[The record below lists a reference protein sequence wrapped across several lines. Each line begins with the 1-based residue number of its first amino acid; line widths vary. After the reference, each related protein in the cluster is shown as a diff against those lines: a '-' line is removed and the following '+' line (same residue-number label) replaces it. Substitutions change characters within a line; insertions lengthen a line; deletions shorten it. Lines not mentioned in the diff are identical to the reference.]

1 MPEVVN
7 TAVIAAPAARIFDFI
22 AQAERNV
29 EWVPDLSASERV
41 TPGPTQRG
49 ARFRFV
55 IQFGPLPVE
64 VTDEVTE
71 YQPPH
76 LIRFSGV
83 SGVRH
88 AGYWQL
94 EPLPDGP
101 AGTPQTRVTYA
112 MSFELPPGLG
122 PFVARMINLPAR
134 LEQQSEACLANLR
147 RRLER

>member
-7 TAVIAAPAARIFDFI
+7 TAVIAAPAEDIFDFI

-29 EWVPDLSASERV
+29 EWVPDLSASERL

-49 ARFRFV
+49 TRFRFV
-55 IQFGPLPVE
+55 IQFGPLPVD

-71 YQPPH
+71 YQPPR

-83 SGVRH
+83 QGVPH

-94 EPLPDGP
+94 EPLPARAD
-101 AGTPQTRVTYA
+101 GTPQTRVTYA
-112 MSFELPPGLG
+112 MSFESA
-122 PFVARMINLPAR
+122 FVPSSLIDTPA
-134 LEQQSEACLANLR
+134 L
-147 RRLER
+147 